1 MRFPGLVLKVKNP
14 TGAGRLLVGGD
25 ALKTTL
31 LRLLSAA
38 MGLLAALV
46 AIVGPLDFILNQI
59 QERQS
64 AHQYNGHASFWGVVG
79 GSATMLFFVLFFAFV
94 AYFLLRFSFKGP
106 KSGRLPP
113 PNALSG

>member
-1 MRFPGLVLKVKNP
+1 V
-14 TGAGRLLVGGD
+14 
-25 ALKTTL
+25 KTTL
-31 LRLLSAA
+31 LRLLSGA
-38 MGLLAALV
+38 MGLSAVLV

-94 AYFLLRFSFKGP
+94 AYFLLRFAFRGP
-106 KSGRLPP
+106 KSNRLPLS
-113 PNALSG
+113 NAPTGQPGDQPSKL